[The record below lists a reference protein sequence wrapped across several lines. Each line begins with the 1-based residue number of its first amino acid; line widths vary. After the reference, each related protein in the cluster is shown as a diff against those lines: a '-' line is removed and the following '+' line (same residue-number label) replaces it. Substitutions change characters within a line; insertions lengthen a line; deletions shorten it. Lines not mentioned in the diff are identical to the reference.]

1 MPWPARIEVDKPKG
15 SGYCYAIRFSRLSVM
30 LFHASRTITT
40 IIITGTT
47 MGGTGAG

>member
-1 MPWPARIEVDKPKG
+1 M
-15 SGYCYAIRFSRLSVM
+15 FVM

-47 MGGTGAG
+47 TGGTGAG